1 MLYILALMVVS
12 SCGSQMNDSIKEEE
26 VSKYAWE
33 KIDYLQ
39 RYDRFENSE
48 VICYGNIRS
57 INCKWK

>member
-1 MLYILALMVVS
+1 
-12 SCGSQMNDSIKEEE
+12 MNDSIKEEE